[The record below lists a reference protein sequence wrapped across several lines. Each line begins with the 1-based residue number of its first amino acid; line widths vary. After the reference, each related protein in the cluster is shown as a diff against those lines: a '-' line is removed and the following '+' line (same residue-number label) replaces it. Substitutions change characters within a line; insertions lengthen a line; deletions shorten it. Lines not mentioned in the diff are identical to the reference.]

1 MCLFMQDTYRH
12 QGMRRKL
19 VDSLR
24 AKGILDEQVL
34 AAIGTLPRHF
44 FLEAAFEDWAYEDK
58 PFPIGCEQTISQPY
72 TVAYQTELLRL
83 KPRLKVLEV
92 GTGSG
97 YQAAILG
104 LLKARV
110 FTVERHKPLYEK
122 ARKLLAD
129 LPIGNVRCYHRD
141 GYLGLA
147 EFAPFDRILATAGAD
162 EVPPA
167 LLQQLA
173 VGGILVIPVGTDKQR
188 MQRITKTSNTN
199 FQYEDLGDFRFVP
212 FLKGMG

>member
-147 EFAPFDRILATAGAD
+147 EFAPFDRILATAGAH

-173 VGGILVIPVGTDKQR
+173 IGGILVIPVGTDKQR
-188 MQRITKTSNTN
+188 MQRITKTADAS

>member
-1 MCLFMQDTYRH
+1 MQDTYRH

-72 TVAYQTELLRL
+72 TVAYQTELLEL
-83 KPRLKVLEV
+83 QPRLKVLEV

-122 ARKLLAD
+122 ARKLLAE

-141 GYLGLA
+141 GYLGLP
-147 EFAPFDRILATAGAD
+147 EFAPFDRILATAGAH

-173 VGGILVIPVGTDKQR
+173 IGGILVIPVGTDKQR
-188 MQRITKTSNTN
+188 MQRITKTADAS

>member
-1 MCLFMQDTYRH
+1 
-12 QGMRRKL
+12 MRRKL

-147 EFAPFDRILATAGAD
+147 EFAPFDRILATAGAH

-173 VGGILVIPVGTDKQR
+173 IGGILVIPVGTDKQR
-188 MQRITKTSNTN
+188 MQRITKTADAS

>member
-1 MCLFMQDTYRH
+1 
-12 QGMRRKL
+12 MRRKL

-72 TVAYQTELLRL
+72 TVAYQTELLEL
-83 KPRLKVLEV
+83 QPRLKVLEV

-122 ARKLLAD
+122 ARKLLAE

-141 GYLGLA
+141 GYLGLP
-147 EFAPFDRILATAGAD
+147 EFAPFDRILATAGAH

-173 VGGILVIPVGTDKQR
+173 IGGILVIPVGTDKQR
-188 MQRITKTSNTN
+188 MQRITKTADAS